1 MISKIQKAQARVDKA
16 VPDRYQ
22 VVALEGEG
30 KQKKATVLDKEREV
44 QFTYDLDSLVKRLRK
59 DPSLIFGKTDEEDIE
74 EVQQRI
80 NSIVSWYKVVR
91 VLREEKYP
99 RVHLTDLRCGTT
111 FSYILNQFVSNLKKN
126 PDRVFFSAKRGNVL
140 SVRNNKDP
148 LLFQAQERL
157 KEAGGKNLKV
167 ISYDTETDK
176 ATILDEETEAID
188 SFSFKHLL
196 SNLRRGTSSGRIESP
211 LSKARII
218 ETLTPGRFTI
228 IEAFSDRL
236 SGKTIV
242 VIRDK
247 ETGVRYRNLLSYI
260 KSALEKDPSYVFGR
274 TQDEINDIRKSTNLE
289 RHGVEFP
296 LQSDEIKEKMKR
308 TLQEKYGV
316 DNYSQ
321 TDDYVE
327 SFRRTSLDRYGVEH
341 PMKSEEIRKRAIS
354 NSLEKYDGIHHT
366 QHPDV
371 VSKIRSTN
379 QERYGVDTPLES
391 KEIQEKALKSLEK
404 NWGVTNPQLHPD
416 IRERTFQTNV
426 ENGRFTLYEGKTV
439 PQIADEIGSGIGY
452 VRRLIS
458 RLGYEGA
465 KPLFDQYEPGGSTLT
480 RYTVSLFGDRDNLIV
495 DRKLEG
501 TSFRPDLCF
510 PEAKV
515 IVEADGLYWHS
526 EGSKTES
533 WNPNSTYHK
542 RKLKAY
548 EDEGYR
554 ALFFRS
560 DEIYEKPEIVRSI
573 TLNALGENERRVF
586 ARKCSIQEISPD
598 FFDRVHL
605 MGKGSGRCYGLVLD
619 GEVQAGIQ
627 VRWVKKKAKLL
638 DVSRFATAP
647 STSVVGG
654 WSRLIKHVS
663 KVEKPHTIQ
672 TFIDRRYGTGA
683 HLSSQGWVKRTEEPS
698 FRWTDRIMSLHRMKF
713 PGNTGYENGFFKIWD
728 CGQAKWTLS
737 LPSGHLDSN

>member
-1 MISKIQKAQARVDKA
+1 
-16 VPDRYQ
+16 P
-22 VVALEGEG
+22 
-30 KQKKATVLDKEREV
+30 
-44 QFTYDLDSLVKRLRK
+44 FTQRLA
-59 DPSLIFGKTDEEDIE
+59 
-74 EVQQRI
+74 
-80 NSIVSWYKVVR
+80 
-91 VLREEKYP
+91 
-99 RVHLTDLRCGTT
+99 
-111 FSYILNQFVSNLKKN
+111 YIYYHLKKN
-126 PDRVFFSAKRGNVL
+126 PS
-140 SVRNNKDP
+140 
-148 LLFQAQERL
+148 
-157 KEAGGKNLKV
+157 
-167 ISYDTETDK
+167 
-176 ATILDEETEAID
+176 
-188 SFSFKHLL
+188 H
-196 SNLRRGTSSGRIESP
+196 
-211 LSKARII
+211 
-218 ETLTPGRFTI
+218 
-228 IEAFSDRL
+228 
-236 SGKTIV
+236 
-242 VIRDK
+242 
-247 ETGVRYRNLLSYI
+247 
-260 KSALEKDPSYVFGR
+260 VFGR
-274 TQDEINDIRKSTNLE
+274 TRDEINDVRKNTNLK

-296 LQSDEIKEKMKR
+296 LQSDEIKEKMAE

-316 DNYSQ
+316 DNYAK
-321 TDDYVE
+321 TEEYTE
-327 SFRRTSLDRYGVEH
+327 KFRKTSLENYGVDH
-341 PMKSEEIRKRAIS
+341 PMKSPEIRQHAIDS
-354 NSLEKYDGIHHT
+354 SIEKYGGVHHT

-371 VSKIRSTN
+371 VSKIHATN

-391 KEIQEKALKSLEK
+391 AEIQEKARKSLEE
-404 NWGVTNPQLHPD
+404 NWGVTNPQLSPELRD
-416 IRERTFQTNV
+416 KTKKTNLARYGTESVLSSAEIREKISATMLERYGVRNYGMTQQHISHMKASSTLLDPEFRKKALLAYTEATGYNNPAQSPESKSKSKRTRIQRGLT
-426 ENGRFTLYEGKTV
+426 KTIRGETQAEV
-439 PQIADEIGSGIGY
+439 AERIGSSY
-452 VRRLIS
+452 SFVQQLTK
-458 RLGYEGA
+458 RLGVEDA
-465 KPLFDQYEPGGSTLT
+465 LHFIDTFVPGGSSLTLFT
-480 RYTVSLFGDRDNLIV
+480 ASMFDEYSPIV

-698 FRWTDRIMSLHRMKF
+698 FRWTDGIMSLHRMKF
-713 PGNTGYENGFFKIWD
+713 PGNTGYEN
-728 CGQAKWTLS
+728 
-737 LPSGHLDSN
+737 